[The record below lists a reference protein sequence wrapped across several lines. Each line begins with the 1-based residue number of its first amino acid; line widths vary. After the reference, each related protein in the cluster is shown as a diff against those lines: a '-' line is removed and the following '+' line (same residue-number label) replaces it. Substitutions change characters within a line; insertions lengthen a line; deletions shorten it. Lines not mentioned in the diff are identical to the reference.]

1 MRICISI
8 EVCGDADAAGLGEP
22 LNHISDQGTKAA
34 VVLSMKNLN
43 NGLPSGPAFE
53 SYVFMYPASSIH
65 SFKNIC

>member
-1 MRICISI
+1 MRICISNKFP
-8 EVCGDADAAGLGEP
+8 GDADAAGLGEP
-22 LNHISDQGTKAA
+22 LNYISDQGTKAA

-43 NGLPSGPAFE
+43 NGLPSGPAE